1 MRLDSAEV
9 RQIAERITAAAELI
23 DNAAANHLSR
33 LTFGGACA
41 GRAHTARGEA
51 LRAALDRLVVEL
63 AQWSRATTEIA
74 VALRSGAE
82 RYLDADRY
90 AAARIA

>member
-9 RQIAERITAAAELI
+9 CGVADRLTAAAELI

-33 LTFGGACA
+33 LAFGGACA
-41 GRAHTARGEA
+41 GSAHTIRGEG
-51 LRAALDRLVVEL
+51 LRAALDRLATDL
-63 AQWSRATTEIA
+63 ARWSRATTEIA

-82 RYLDADRY
+82 RCLDADRY